1 MASPRRRITTIAK
14 QRWIPVVLVLIIG
27 AVFIAFMLVLRQGP
41 DQEAGLEPART
52 VRTVETATLP
62 FTIQAKGFGVAQPAQ
77 SWRAVAN
84 VAGRI
89 VYRNESLE
97 SGRIV
102 DAGALLLE
110 IDPTRYELALAS
122 AEAEVEVTQTE
133 IHQLEQERENTSALL
148 ELERDR
154 LALAER
160 ELDRAETLVQ
170 REALSATRYDEQAR
184 VTLQQRQAVVALENQ
199 LHLIPSRL
207 ENLKARLSRSRTL
220 VDQAQED
227 LKDTKIVAPYAVR
240 IHETEVELH
249 QQVGVGQ
256 SLVVGDGIEA
266 AEVTVQVQIS
276 DLRQLLAQS
285 RDDTA
290 DLDLSSQLDLG
301 AIDARATLTADR
313 EVGWDARVERI
324 ASGIDPRT
332 RTVQVVLVV
341 DEPYRSAR
349 PPARPPLVRGM
360 FVEAVLARPL
370 SEPKMVIPA
379 SAVHRGFVYLADQ
392 EDRLQRQPVSLGLVQ
407 RDLAVVTEGLRLG
420 DRVILDDIVPAVN
433 GMLLNVERDQ
443 SAERDLARR
452 AEGSL
457 L

>member
-1 MASPRRRITTIAK
+1 MRLLRA
-14 QRWIPVVLVLIIG
+14 RWVPILLTLIVGAAFIVVMV
-27 AVFIAFMLVLRQGP
+27 VLRQGP
-41 DQEAGLEPART
+41 DRDEGLERARA
-52 VRTVETATLP
+52 VRTVETVALP
-62 FTIQAKGFGVAQPAQ
+62 FTIHVKGFGVAQPAR

-89 VYRNESLE
+89 VYRNASLE
-97 SGRIV
+97 SGRMI

-122 AEAEVEVTQTE
+122 AEAEVEVTRTE
-133 IHQLEQERENTSALL
+133 IQQLEQERENTNFLL
-148 ELERDR
+148 ELERER

-160 ELDRAETLVQ
+160 ELERARALVQ
-170 REALSATRYDEQAR
+170 RDALPPTQYDEQTRA
-184 VTLQQRQAVVALENQ
+184 TLQQRQAVVALENQ
-199 LHLIPSRL
+199 LRLIPSRL
-207 ENLKARLSRSRTL
+207 KSLKARLSRSRTL

-240 IHETEVELH
+240 IYESEVELH

-256 SLVVGDGIEA
+256 SLVVADGIEA
-266 AEVTVQVQIS
+266 TEVTAQVQIS
-276 DLRQLLAQS
+276 SLRQLLLRS
-285 RDDTA
+285 DDDTP

-301 AIDARATLTADR
+301 AINARVTLTADR
-313 EVGWDARVERI
+313 EAGWDARVERI

-341 DEPYRSAR
+341 DEPYRSAL

-360 FVEAVLARPL
+360 FVEVVLARPL
-370 SEPKMVIPA
+370 PEPALVIPA
-379 SAVHRGFVYLADQ
+379 SAVHGGVAYLADR
-392 EDRLQRQPVSLGLVQ
+392 EDRLQMQPVSLGLVQ
-407 RDLAVVTEGLRLG
+407 RDLAIVIEGLSQR
-420 DRVILDDIVPAVN
+420 DRVILDDVVPAVD
-433 GMLLNVERDQ
+433 GMLLDVERDQ
-443 SAERDLARR
+443 TAERQLVQR

>member
-1 MASPRRRITTIAK
+1 MNSEVKKAILK
-14 QRWIPVVLVLIIG
+14 GRWIPIVLAVITG
-27 AVFIAFMLVLRQGP
+27 AVFIAVMVVIRQGP
-41 DQEAGLEPART
+41 DGEEGSEPALT
-52 VRTVETATLP
+52 VRTVETMTLP
-62 FTIQAKGFGVAQPAQ
+62 FTIHAKGFGVAQPAQ

-89 VYRNESLE
+89 IYRNASLE
-97 SGRIV
+97 SGRII
-102 DAGALLLE
+102 DAGTLLLE
-110 IDPTRYELALAS
+110 IDSTRYELALAS
-122 AEAEVEVTQTE
+122 AEAEVEVTRTE
-133 IHQLEQERENTSALL
+133 IQQLDQERANTTALL
-148 ELERDR
+148 ELERER

-160 ELDRAETLVQ
+160 ELDRARTLVQ

-184 VTLQQRQAVVALENQ
+184 ATLQQRQAVVALENQ
-199 LHLIPSRL
+199 LRLIPSRL

-240 IHETEVELH
+240 IHESEVELH

-256 SLVVGDGIEA
+256 SLVVADGIEA

-276 DLRQLLAQS
+276 SLRQLLVRS
-285 RDDTA
+285 GDDSPG
-290 DLDLSSQLDLG
+290 LDLSSQLDLG
-301 AIDARATLTADR
+301 AITARVTLTADR
-313 EVGWDARVERI
+313 EVDWDARVERI

-370 SEPKMVIPA
+370 PEPGLVIPA
-379 SAVHRGFVYLADQ
+379 SAVHGGFVYLADKD
-392 EDRLQRQPVSLGLVQ
+392 DRLQMQPVSLGLVQ
-407 RDLAVVTEGLRLG
+407 RDLAIVTEGLSPG
-420 DRVILDDIVPAVN
+420 DRVILDDVVPAVD
-433 GMLLNVERDQ
+433 GMLLDVEPDQ
-443 SAERDLARR
+443 SAERQLAQR